1 MSDTALQAERQHLA
15 GLIEAIQRCVFFLD
29 ASIEKLSW
37 PLTKTHLENNKKDVS
52 LFETLS
58 SINERFSKLQDTL
71 GAAMR
76 HGAILSGE
84 PSETFLRILSFY
96 AKIEVIESVELWQ
109 LCRTTRNLA
118 AHDYGIDYLEIAEHF
133 NALQELVPMLYISAR
148 RFLRY
153 CFESL
158 DVLPAHGEFA
168 ESFSYITQKVQKL
181 ESGTTSVPT

>member
-1 MSDTALQAERQHLA
+1 MIETTLQAERQHLA
-15 GLIEAIQRCVFFLD
+15 ELIEAIQRCVFFLD
-29 ASIEKLSW
+29 ASIEKLVW
-37 PLTKTHLENNKKDVS
+37 PLTKAHLENNKKDIS

-84 PSETFLRILSFY
+84 QSETFLRVLSFY
-96 AKIEVIESVELWQ
+96 AKIEVIESVESWQ

-133 NALQELVPMLYISAR
+133 NALHELVPTLYFSAR
-148 RFLRY
+148 RFLWY

-158 DVLPAHGEFA
+158 GVLPALGDFG
-168 ESFSYITQKVQKL
+168 ESFTYITQKAQKI
-181 ESGTTSVPT
+181 ESGVKSLQT